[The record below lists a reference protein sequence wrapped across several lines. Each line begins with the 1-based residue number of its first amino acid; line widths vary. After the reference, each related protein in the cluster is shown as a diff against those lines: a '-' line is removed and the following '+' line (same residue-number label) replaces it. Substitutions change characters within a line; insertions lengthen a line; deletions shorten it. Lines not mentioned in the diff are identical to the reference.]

1 MNDFFCETQNLAI
14 GYGKAPLAEAIA
26 LGVRRGQILTLI
38 GPNGAGKSTLL
49 KTLAGQ
55 LAPLDGTVLLAGCD
69 KSIPG
74 MLMASARLALSSVFL
89 YAGSIAPGG
98 VKLSGRPAQG
108 GGLAGADLA
117 GDQGDAADADDVLH
131 PLADGEEF
139 VGLEDGAGF
148 QIGAERFPGQ
158 AEEGSVAHGW
168 PSPKGSIPCSGLSLC
183 TVVLTVRSSG
193 RRRPWE
199 RPWWTIST
207 RSGLCS

>member
-1 MNDFFCETQNLAI
+1 MQFGKDVQPEQGGLVDDEQRLLFFGTDQGLYLLADEPGEDRPGRRDGVDVEFCQQLAI
-14 GYGKAPLAEAIA
+14 DLED
-26 LGVRRGQILTLI
+26 
-38 GPNGAGKSTLL
+38 GAGGGGDPQGFIS
-49 KTLAGQ
+49 
-55 LAPLDGTVLLAGCD
+55 
-69 KSIPG
+69 
-74 MLMASARLALSSVFL
+74 
-89 YAGSIAPGG
+89 GG
-98 VKLSGRPAQG
+98 VELSGRPAQG